1 MSEIFRFLSAGQGGE
16 EKGNMIIDLLND
28 YRFERGKKNLTVA
41 LSLKITVVCHYFQVF
56 GCSLLDLQKQQQQQL
71 KLP

>member
-1 MSEIFRFLSAGQGGE
+1 
-16 EKGNMIIDLLND
+16 MIIDLKG
-28 YRFERGKKNLTVA
+28 GKKNLTVA

-56 GCSLLDLQKQQQQQL
+56 GCSLLDLQKQQQQQQL